1 MTRTLTLRLS
11 GPAMRRIRA
20 RAKALGVTPSEL
32 VRMALEHE
40 ISEIDAPEASA
51 FELTKKWVGS
61 VSSTR
66 SRAGRDARAEL
77 ERWNPDRR
85 G

>member
-1 MTRTLTLRLS
+1 MTGTLTLRLS
-11 GPAMRRIRA
+11 GSAMRRIRA

-40 ISEIDAPEASA
+40 ISEIDVPEASA
-51 FELTKKWVGS
+51 FELTRKWVGS
-61 VSSTR
+61 ISSTKAP
-66 SRAGRDARAEL
+66 AGREARAEL

>member
-1 MTRTLTLRLS
+1 
-11 GPAMRRIRA
+11 MRRIRA

-32 VRMALEHE
+32 VRLALEHQ
-40 ISEIDAPEASA
+40 IGEIDAPETSA

-61 VSSTR
+61 IASTKV
-66 SRAGRDARAEL
+66 RAGRDARAEL
-77 ERWNPDRR
+77 ERWDPDRR